1 MPSPELAAGLTFEW
15 TYRVPK
21 KAVVPELYD
30 DVELCRDMPAVLATG
45 YLAGILECACLQAIR
60 PYLDWPREQS
70 LGTLV
75 SFSHLAATPAG
86 DTLRI
91 HGKLIEVNGRQLR
104 FEVAAWDG
112 LDKVSSGTH
121 ERVIVDQERF
131 LTKLREKADK
141 LDLPL

>member
-1 MPSPELAAGLTFEW
+1 MPSPELVPGLTFEW

-91 HGKLIEVNGRQLR
+91 QGKLVDVAGRTLR
-104 FEVAAWDG
+104 FEVEAWDG
-112 LDKVSSGTH
+112 LEKVSAGTH
-121 ERVIVDQERF
+121 ERVIVDEARF
-131 LTKLREKADK
+131 HGKLREKAAK
-141 LDLPL
+141 LGLSL

>member
-1 MPSPELAAGLTFEW
+1 MPSPELVPGLTFEW

-45 YLAGILECACLQAIR
+45 YLADILECACLQAIR

-91 HGKLIEVNGRQLR
+91 HGKLVDVTGRTLR

-112 LDKVSSGTH
+112 LDKVSAGIH

-131 LTKLREKADK
+131 QTKLRAKADK
-141 LDLPL
+141 LGLPL

>member
-1 MPSPELAAGLTFEW
+1 MPSPELVAGLTFEW

-104 FEVAAWDG
+104 FEVSAWDG

>member
-1 MPSPELAAGLTFEW
+1 MPSPELLPGLTFEW

-91 HGKLIEVNGRQLR
+91 RGKLVDVTGRTLR
-104 FEVAAWDG
+104 FEVEAWDG
-112 LDKVSSGTH
+112 LDQVSAGTH
-121 ERVIVDQERF
+121 ERVIVDRERF
-131 LTKLREKADK
+131 HARLRAKADK
-141 LDLPL
+141 LGLPV